1 MTYLRRFAASAALAS
16 SVALGGML
24 PAQAQPLSFNMTSCW
39 SPYDNGRSGL
49 EHFNCRIALY
59 DTKDGI
65 RVVRWSPRD
74 GKHIDHAFFFSKET
88 RKPMY
93 VEIRLADG
101 TRAKKDFFV
110 DNDGDYRVLKN
121 KGDHSQALLVISP
134 PRNAV
139 VAKMNWVTWDSG
151 AQSTTPNRTPPPFKG
166 EIGGGKSRPS
176 SQPTLRQL
184 FN

>member
-16 SVALGGML
+16 SVALGGVL

-65 RVVRWSPRD
+65 RVVRWHPRN
-74 GKHIDHAFFFSKET
+74 GKYMDHAFFFSEET

-101 TRAKKDFFV
+101 RKAKRDFFV
-110 DNDGDYRVLKN
+110 DSDGDYRVLKN
-121 KGDHSQALLVISP
+121 NGDRSQALIVISP

-139 VAKMNWVTWDSG
+139 VTKMNWVTWG
-151 AQSTTPNRTPPPFKG
+151 TGTRSTTPNRTPPPFKG
-166 EIGGGKSRPS
+166 EIGGSSSRPS
-176 SQPTLRQL
+176 TSPTLRSL